1 MEPILSP
8 IVRIGGHNSVQAGPS
23 AVAVDD
29 AAELD
34 AGIFDGFAV
43 AVADS
48 PHNGSGRGQLELE
61 IIQRLSRFEPYD
73 RSVRIGPSGAIH
85 HFKVSAPASSQT
97 IRPGIETGQ
106 RKPSLGIRCGGGCRG
121 LSADRLQQ

>member
-1 MEPILSP
+1 MIHLAQKPIRLLGHRADVILARRQTVEPILSP
-8 IVRIGGHNSVQAGPS
+8 VVRIGGHNSVQPGPS

-48 PHNGSGRGQLELE
+48 PHNGSGTGQLELE
-61 IIQRLSRFEPYD
+61 IIQRLSGFEPYD
-73 RSVRIGPSGAIH
+73 RSVRI
-85 HFKVSAPASSQT
+85 
-97 IRPGIETGQ
+97 
-106 RKPSLGIRCGGGCRG
+106 
-121 LSADRLQQ
+121 